1 MELNDYQKEA
11 LKTAG
16 YPSIGAKFIYPTLG
30 LVGEA
35 GEIAEKVKK
44 IFRNHDGVI
53 TDEYRES
60 IKKELG
66 DVLWYVAILSHEF
79 GFEFDDVAQ
88 LNLTKLASR
97 QERNVVNSDGDDR

>member
-1 MELNDYQKEA
+1 MEFNDYQKEA
-11 LKTAG
+11 AKTAG

-53 TDEYRES
+53 SDEYRES

-66 DVLWYVAILSHEF
+66 DVLWYIAMLSRDF
-79 GFEFDDVAQ
+79 GFELEDVAQ
-88 LNLTKLASR
+88 LNLAKLASR
-97 QERNVVNSDGDDR
+97 QERNVVNSEGDDR